1 MRDLWREVYHSRTAL
16 HVRLLNQV
24 RLALWGCYIYVAS
37 VHSWM
42 IIINFKDVHVYNYI
56 YIYYNKHDKRL
67 DYICCPT
74 SSSSAAFLY
83 LINLIHLQ
91 VAFIVCKII
100 IIKQS
105 HFDFRRRCLAL
116 ITIIGHVITCE

>member
-1 MRDLWREVYHSRTAL
+1 MLT
-16 HVRLLNQV
+16 
-24 RLALWGCYIYVAS
+24 IT
-37 VHSWM
+37 
-42 IIINFKDVHVYNYI
+42 
-56 YIYYNKHDKRL
+56 YYNKHDKRL

-105 HFDFRRRCLAL
+105 HFDFRRRCLAV
-116 ITIIGHVITCE
+116 IGHVITCEYPNVSIQCNTFQNNLMQNVRANSGITMFSRMSDVLNNEHVGSWTDV

>member
-1 MRDLWREVYHSRTAL
+1 MFMFT
-16 HVRLLNQV
+16 
-24 RLALWGCYIYVAS
+24 IT
-37 VHSWM
+37 
-42 IIINFKDVHVYNYI
+42 
-56 YIYYNKHDKRL
+56 YYNKHDKRL

-116 ITIIGHVITCE
+116 ITIIGHVITCEYQNVSIQCNTFQNNLMQNVRANSGITMFSRMSDVLNNERVGSWTDV